1 MCTVQHA
8 VAVYCTACCS
18 CGGGCLKLTG
28 VYRGSTPHTDYKN
41 KTGTVAK
48 IKFSEIYVTI

>member
-8 VAVYCTACCS
+8 VVA
-18 CGGGCLKLTG
+18 GGGCLKLTG
-28 VYRGSTPHTDYKN
+28 VYRDSTPHTDYKN